1 MNPSV
6 FDSLL
11 KDRILAFHLW
21 GSQHMCVS
29 VRSIKLCYLA
39 TIHAPGSLKLNR
51 PTISIA
57 ASRYSLPYR
66 TVPSLDR
73 GFKSR
78 VCQER
83 NIQDGATSSTSTTTS
98 TASSSYRRGQSSLLS
113 RSSSFDATCDNFP
126 TSSRRSNGIPAQYY
140 PRKRG

>member
-1 MNPSV
+1 M

-21 GSQHMCVS
+21 GSQYLCVS
-29 VRSIKLCYLA
+29 VRSIESLLFGYDN
-39 TIHAPGSLKLNR
+39 APGSLKLNR

-98 TASSSYRRGQSSLLS
+98 TASSSYRRGHSSLLS
-113 RSSSFDATCDNFP
+113 RSSSFDATCDNCP
-126 TSSRRSNGIPAQYY
+126 TSSRRSNGIPVQYC